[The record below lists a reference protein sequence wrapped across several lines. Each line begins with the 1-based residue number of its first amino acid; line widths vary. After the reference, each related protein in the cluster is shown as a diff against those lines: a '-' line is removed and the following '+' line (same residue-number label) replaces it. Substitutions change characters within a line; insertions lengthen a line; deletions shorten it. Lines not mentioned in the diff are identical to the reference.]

1 MSIPLEGNDHNDEDG
16 TTDRDVIKR
25 VEKLWED
32 EGVKLSGIREG
43 PVEDSGHAVVKQ
55 TEDKE
60 EIVKAGKDYKEVV
73 KRVLHILRGENVDG
87 EGVAEKSED
96 CNRDL

>member
-1 MSIPLEGNDHNDEDG
+1 M
-16 TTDRDVIKR
+16 K
-25 VEKLWED
+25 
-32 EGVKLSGIREG
+32 
-43 PVEDSGHAVVKQ
+43 DSGHAVVKQ

-60 EIVKAGKDYKEVV
+60 EIVKAGKDNKEVV

-96 CNRDL
+96 CNRDLKKIKILREYIHLYYLYLYYYYFIDCLIEIICSEYRMNQ